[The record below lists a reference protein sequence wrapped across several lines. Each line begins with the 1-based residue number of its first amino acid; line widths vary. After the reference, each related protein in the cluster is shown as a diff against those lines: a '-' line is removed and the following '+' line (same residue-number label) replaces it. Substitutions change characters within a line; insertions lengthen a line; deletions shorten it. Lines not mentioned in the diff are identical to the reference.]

1 MATAEEVIPVLETI
15 LDPEFH
21 VDIYNLGL
29 IYDIR
34 ISDMEEDPNKDEVEV
49 DLTFTTPTCPAAGQI
64 LHEIKTKL
72 AGFFNEV
79 KVNIVNE
86 PKWTPMMIKSKGRKK
101 LPPQIISFLD
111 FD

>member
-1 MATAEEVIPVLETI
+1 MATEEEVIPVLETI
-15 LDPEFH
+15 MDPEFH

-29 IYDIR
+29 IYDIK
-34 ISDMEEDPNKDEVEV
+34 ITQEKEDADKDEVEV

-64 LHEIKTKL
+64 LHEIKSKL
-72 AGFFNEV
+72 AGFFDEV
-79 KVNIVNE
+79 KVNIVHE
-86 PKWTPMMIKSKGRKK
+86 PKWNPMMIKPKGRKK

>member
-1 MATAEEVIPVLETI
+1 MATTEEVIPVLETI
-15 LDPEFH
+15 IDPEFH

-34 ISDMEEDPNKDEVEV
+34 ISKIEDDDSKEGVDV
-49 DLTFTTPTCPAAGQI
+49 DLTFTTPTCPAAGQL

-79 KVNIVNE
+79 NVNIVND
-86 PKWTPMMIKSKGRKK
+86 PKWNPMMIKAKGRKK